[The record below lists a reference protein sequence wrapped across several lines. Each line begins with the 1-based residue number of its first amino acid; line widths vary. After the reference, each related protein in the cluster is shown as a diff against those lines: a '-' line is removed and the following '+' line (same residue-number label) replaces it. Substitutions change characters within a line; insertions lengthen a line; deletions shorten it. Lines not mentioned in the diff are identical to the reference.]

1 MPSTQRAHTTR
12 LRRQT
17 VDINRSPFIFPEDL
31 LTPTLSPT
39 RCCVALSAQQE
50 RLSMAD
56 SLREPNGYKPS
67 VPSND
72 AVATPSE
79 EPVRRD
85 ILPIPDVKQPHHG

>member
-1 MPSTQRAHTTR
+1 

-17 VDINRSPFIFPEDL
+17 VDIDRSPFIFPKIL
-31 LTPTLSPT
+31 LTPTLSRT
-39 RCCVALSAQQE
+39 RCWVSLSAQQE
-50 RLSMAD
+50 RFGMAD
-56 SLREPNGYKPS
+56 SPREPNGYKPS
-67 VPSND
+67 VPSSD